1 MMIRKKNSTVIVIS
15 IPSVGDGKNDS
26 GEDQHRH
33 RGVQWQSD
41 ELDMPDIHRL
51 IHSNGSRMCVFS
63 RTQEMLSGP
72 YALPQ
77 N

>member
-26 GEDQHRH
+26 GDQHRH